1 MMNMQSKDWLIFRIL
16 LNRFHPKSNE
26 LFLKNMPQDEA
37 RFVLNQKFSS
47 TDVSL
52 LLTQPESLIEKIH
65 YSWLLD
71 TFNKIP
77 KSLHASILASMPDV
91 QYKALSQALNIP
103 EKKLNLSPIAKRF
116 LINMLYAQFEKKEI
130 LPLEF
135 LPENPLLFLC
145 SLKKQQLVTLIDYLG
160 IYDLAEEIRHI
171 VEKNLL
177 KDIYSCIPLK
187 KQHFLKN
194 CLNQKEK
201 LVTPRLDLDNWD
213 RDSQK
218 LEKILHKRGMIRLSH
233 ALSGLHPDFI
243 WHLIHLLDSGRGRI
257 IASHYK
263 EEEIPS
269 VSQALIAQ
277 VINVNNYLNKTSEP

>member
-1 MMNMQSKDWLIFRIL
+1 MMNMQSKDWLMFRIL
-16 LNRFHPKSNE
+16 LNRFHPKTSE
-26 LFLKNMPQDEA
+26 LFLKNMPQEEA
-37 RFVLNQKFSS
+37 RLVLNQKLSS
-47 TDVSL
+47 TDVPS
-52 LLTQPESLIEKIH
+52 LLTQPESLIEKVH

-77 KSLHASILASMPDV
+77 KDLHASILASIPEV
-91 QYKALSQALNIP
+91 HFKGLSQALKIP
-103 EKKLNLSPIAKRF
+103 EKKTNLSPIAKRF
-116 LINMLYAQFEKKEI
+116 LINMLYTQFEKKEI

-145 SLKKQQLVTLIDYLG
+145 SLRKQQLVTLIDYLG

-187 KQHFLKN
+187 KQQFLKS

-201 LVTPRLDLDNWD
+201 LVTPRLDLGNWD

-233 ALSGLHPDFI
+233 ALSGLHPDFV
-243 WHLIHLLDSGRGRI
+243 WHLTHILDSGRGRI

-269 VSQALIAQ
+269 VSQALIMQ